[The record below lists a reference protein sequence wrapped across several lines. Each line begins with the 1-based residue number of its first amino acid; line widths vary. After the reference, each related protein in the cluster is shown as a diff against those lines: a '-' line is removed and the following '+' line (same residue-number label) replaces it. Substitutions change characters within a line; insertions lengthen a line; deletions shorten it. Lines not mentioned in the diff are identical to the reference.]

1 MERKTYRWLQLSL
14 LLLGYWFYFSPA
26 VAQTLWMTGS
36 AVPGGVQQLTATPDG
51 GFKYTGALQAGELRL
66 QTTKKA
72 GRDTRYLVPLLTD
85 ASIANKGLGYKETTD
100 AEAAA
105 WQVPVSEDHYRFTV
119 NPHVRVLRG
128 EIVYP
133 WGELFIAG
141 GATEVGWKC
150 EGKMLL
156 MKQSLDNPYVWTWE
170 GELKRHPEVE
180 EPASFK
186 FQGQDRWHPKALHPY
201 RQDADILTDGMLRT
215 GGDDTK
221 WTLSKD
227 GRYRITVDIFKETIN
242 AEFINN

>member
-1 MERKTYRWLQLSL
+1 MKTKLLIVLSL
-14 LLLGYWFYFSPA
+14 VIFHLTFSPA
-26 VAQTLWMTGS
+26 AAQTLFISGS

-51 GFKYTGALQAGELRL
+51 GFKYAGTLLAGELRL

-72 GRDTRYLVPLLTD
+72 GRDTRYLVPLLKD
-85 ASIANKGLGYKETTD
+85 ACIANKGLGYKETTD
-100 AEAAA
+100 ATAAA
-105 WQVPVSEDHYRFTV
+105 WQVPVGEDHYRFTV

-128 EIVYP
+128 EIVVP

-201 RQDADILTDGMLRT
+201 RQDADMLTDGMLRT

-221 WTLSKD
+221 WTLTKD
-227 GRYRITVDIFKETIN
+227 GRYRITVDIFKETIK
-242 AEFINN
+242 AEYINN